1 MTPPLFICFFNQLF
15 TGIVGCGLTSR
26 GNGADFSIEE
36 MAPILVYCV
45 WTLSKAVL
53 LKFLRRRHWP
63 LKTMLYL
70 PLKLHI

>member
-1 MTPPLFICFFNQLF
+1 MTPPFFICFFNQLF

-26 GNGADFSIEE
+26 GNGADFG
-36 MAPILVYCV
+36 ILRMDFIKSCFVK
-45 WTLSKAVL
+45 S
-53 LKFLRRRHWP
+53 LRRRHWP

>member
-1 MTPPLFICFFNQLF
+1 MTPPFFICFFNQLF

-26 GNGADFSIEE
+26 GNGADFG
-36 MAPILVYCV
+36 ILRMDFI
-45 WTLSKAVL
+45 KAVL

>member
-1 MTPPLFICFFNQLF
+1 
-15 TGIVGCGLTSR
+15 
-26 GNGADFSIEE
+26 

>member
-26 GNGADFSIEE
+26 GNGADFG
-36 MAPILVYCV
+36 ILRMDFI
-45 WTLSKAVL
+45 KAVL

>member
-1 MTPPLFICFFNQLF
+1 MTPPLFICFFYQLF

-26 GNGADFSIEE
+26 GNGADFG
-36 MAPILVYCV
+36 ILRMDFIKNC
-45 WTLSKAVL
+45 L

>member
-15 TGIVGCGLTSR
+15 TRIVGCGLTSR
-26 GNGADFSIEE
+26 GNGADFG
-36 MAPILVYCV
+36 ILRMDFI
-45 WTLSKAVL
+45 KAVL